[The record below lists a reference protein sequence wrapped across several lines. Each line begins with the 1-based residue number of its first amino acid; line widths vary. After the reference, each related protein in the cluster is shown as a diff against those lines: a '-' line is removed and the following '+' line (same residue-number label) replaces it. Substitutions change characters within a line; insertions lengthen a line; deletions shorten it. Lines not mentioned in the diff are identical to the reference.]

1 MKREYIEGING
12 SIEIRDKYIYLTI
25 SKNKNYQ
32 GKSHVIWFEEIEDIT
47 FKKPTRD
54 KYGHIT
60 LYLST
65 ESYITKEKIKYTI
78 LLDKVNEKYLD
89 TAKKIY
95 SILNEIASNNR
106 KITIEEKDL
115 TEEELND
122 IDIDDNTFVIVKDN
136 INEEENK
143 KDLIKLREDILEE
156 ASKQIIENG
165 IEVKKNEE
173 QPIKIKNKNDLDK
186 IKTQENI
193 PAHNQVEEV
202 KKIDENT
209 PKELFKENQI
219 KEEKNKDLEIIDELE
234 KKLHDLESKLRVV
247 GYKQLILNKYVDET
261 TEKEKLDSLIK
272 EILGL
277 ISELETIKKE
287 VEKSEKKLSS
297 NKFLTLDNGKV
308 IITSISKELL
318 QEDKEKLD
326 NYVKKYKEI
335 IEEIENIENKTEE
348 LSNNADLKK
357 EEIGIKD
364 AEYEKDIN
372 LIHGV
377 ESTKELIKQYR
388 EEAEEDIK
396 KVRREIETTIEPRS
410 RFRFVRR
417 GISQQTR
424 RLSGLLAIN
433 SLRPGH
439 SRALSF
445 ALTVA
450 TGISSIVDTFSYDIR
465 EEKYNEIIRKETLVG
480 LNNVDTEKA
489 RSMITSSKEM
499 LDSILKESEE
509 KYGSYPEF
517 NELKNE
523 LDNIRDEI
531 DKEDKILKE
540 TEEKLQEYKD
550 EEKVKILR
558 YTQE

>member
-122 IDIDDNTFVIVKDN
+122 IDIDDYTFVIVKDN

-193 PAHNQVEEV
+193 PAHNQVEEA

-209 PKELFKENQI
+209 SKELFKENQI

-396 KVRREIETTIEPRS
+396 KVRREIETTIEPHS

-480 LNNVDTEKA
+480 LDNVDTEKA

>member
-122 IDIDDNTFVIVKDN
+122 IDIDDYTFVIVKDN

-209 PKELFKENQI
+209 SKELFKENQI

-396 KVRREIETTIEPRS
+396 KVRREIETTIEPHS

-480 LNNVDTEKA
+480 LDNVDTEKA